1 MLHPPSSILIP
12 SSTVEL
18 AMTPADDREG
28 NDNHPIKT
36 VSPLPPDLA
45 STNTCG
51 MNHLILT
58 WDDVEIGGLL
68 GNGAFASVHQ
78 MKPLHP
84 SLLNHPGLESENDLL
99 DPEGSTSE
107 RSFPTHASRR
117 FVLKFLS
124 KETLSNV
131 ETTEVG
137 IQGLKMEIQLLCQ
150 LPSHQNIIALVGA
163 SKDGFEEDP
172 EEAFIILQRLPET
185 LDERLKKWRNRIRC
199 NKKSKK
205 ITILRNVL
213 ARKKHP
219 LEDPEQHIRAT
230 HIGLGIA
237 QGMAF
242 LHSHGV
248 LYRDMKPDNAGFDS
262 CGTIRLFDFGL
273 ARRIEGGAS
282 NNDKKRLTI
291 CVGSLRYMSPEVY
304 KGLHY
309 SYPTDVYSFSILLW
323 EILTLGKPYDKA
335 RSTDQLVDIAFTS
348 KQRPPLKNVTSASI
362 RKLLQACWDPNPD
375 CRPTFA
381 SIVAALDAES
391 RKSYHFGTVSTR
403 DSMSRTF

>member
-1 MLHPPSSILIP
+1 MGESSSTIERAMDESSSTIERAMDEYHPIETGFSSISI
-12 SSTVEL
+12 
-18 AMTPADDREG
+18 D
-28 NDNHPIKT
+28 
-36 VSPLPPDLA
+36 
-45 STNTCG
+45 TCG
-51 MNHLILT
+51 MSHLILT
-58 WDDVEIGGLL
+58 WNDFEIGGLL

-84 SLLNHPGLESENDLL
+84 SLLNHSRLKGENNDLL

-107 RSFPTHASRR
+107 RSFPMNVSRR

-137 IQGLKMEIQLLCQ
+137 IQGLKMEIQLLSQ

-163 SKDGFEEDP
+163 SKDGFVEDP
-172 EEAFIILQRLPET
+172 EKAFIVLQRLVET
-185 LDERLKKWRNRIRC
+185 LDERLNKWRNRFRC
-199 NKKSKK
+199 NRKSNTT
-205 ITILRNVL
+205 TILRNVL
-213 ARKKHP
+213 ARKKPP
-219 LEDPEQHIRAT
+219 LEDPEQRIRVT
-230 HIGLGIA
+230 HIALGIA
-237 QGMAF
+237 QGMTF

-248 LYRDMKPDNAGFDS
+248 LYRDIKPDHAGFDS

-282 NNDKKRLTI
+282 NNEEKRLTV

-304 KGLHY
+304 KGMHY
-309 SYPTDVYSFSILLW
+309 SYPTDVYSFAILLW
-323 EILTLGKPYDKA
+323 EIVTLGKPYDKA
-335 RSTDQLVDIAFTS
+335 RSTDQLVGIAFTS
-348 KQRPPLKNVTSASI
+348 KERPPLKNVTIASI

-381 SIVAALDAES
+381 SIVAALDAAS
-391 RKSYHFGTVSTR
+391 RKTFHSGTG
-403 DSMSRTF
+403 D